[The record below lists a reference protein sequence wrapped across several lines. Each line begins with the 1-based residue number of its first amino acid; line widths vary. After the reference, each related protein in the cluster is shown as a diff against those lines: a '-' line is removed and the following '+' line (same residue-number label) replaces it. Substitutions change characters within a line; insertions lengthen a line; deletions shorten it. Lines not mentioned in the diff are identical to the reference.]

1 LGYLNAIDA
10 GKDVDA
16 VRTEYC
22 HGSHVH
28 VVEKSEVEKASKVW
42 PQRYWYDNMRYS
54 EVYKV
59 NNEDGYAGNAG
70 YEKLVAP
77 SNIEQIIADTEDR
90 YRLQGKNGREV

>member
-1 LGYLNAIDA
+1 LGYFNAVDA

-22 HGSHVH
+22 HG
-28 VVEKSEVEKASKVW
+28 KVW

-77 SNIEQIIADTEDR
+77 SNIEEIIANTEDR
-90 YRLQGKNGREV
+90 D